1 MIGDQPLF
9 DLGEIGLNDLKGT
22 PDTVRCIAAGCGRPL
37 RSETSKAARIGPS
50 CAAKIGRAIAAA
62 RTRKTRV
69 TAA

>member
-1 MIGDQPLF
+1 MIDLPLF
-9 DLGEIGLNDLKGT
+9 DLGEIGVADRAT

-37 RSETSKAARIGPS
+37 RSKASKDARIGPS

-62 RTRKTRV
+62 RTRKTRI